1 MAKTIEQKEQ
11 FIQLRA
17 KGFSY
22 DKIAEQLQV
31 SKNTLLKWNGE
42 FIEEIAEAEFH
53 EFDNLLNQYEVH
65 RKKRFEQNCKLLN
78 ACYAELEKRIDK
90 LERLTVPELAKLA
103 ETLESKLETEAE
115 RSSIF
120 IEVPTNYR
128 FKNTE
133 RIEL

>member
-1 MAKTIEQKEQ
+1 MTKTIEQKEK

-22 DKIAEQLQV
+22 DRIAEELEV

-42 FIEEIAEAEFH
+42 FLEEIAEAEFH

-65 RKKRFEQNCKLLN
+65 RKKRFEKNCKLLN
-78 ACYAELEKRIDK
+78 AVYAELEKRADNLQK
-90 LERLTVPELAKLA
+90 LSTQDLAKLA
-103 ETLESKLETEAE
+103 ENLESKLEKEAE
-115 RSSIF
+115 RSSIY
-120 IEVPTNYR
+120 IPVPSDYS
-128 FKNTE
+128 FKHTQ

>member
-22 DKIAEQLQV
+22 DKIADQLQV